1 MRERADNGEAGKG
14 AARAVLRAPHFKST
28 NTAAPQPRI
37 KTANKQGAQMLA
49 AGINIILYGKNNSV
63 C

>member
-28 NTAAPQPRI
+28 NPAAYKYR
-37 KTANKQGAQMLA
+37 A
-49 AGINIILYGKNNSV
+49 AL
-63 C
+63 

>member
-28 NTAAPQPRI
+28 NTAAHPVAI
-37 KTANKQGAQMLA
+37 KSVNKQGAQMLA